1 MLGLQMFFALLSVYV
16 GEVDL
21 SSGCLACVAD
31 TLMTGASL
39 DPLVSFKVLAHCV
52 HHLLVTC

>member
-21 SSGCLACVAD
+21 SSGCLAFVAD
-31 TLMTGASL
+31 TLMTGAFL
-39 DPLVSFKVLAHCV
+39 DPLVSFEVLVHCM